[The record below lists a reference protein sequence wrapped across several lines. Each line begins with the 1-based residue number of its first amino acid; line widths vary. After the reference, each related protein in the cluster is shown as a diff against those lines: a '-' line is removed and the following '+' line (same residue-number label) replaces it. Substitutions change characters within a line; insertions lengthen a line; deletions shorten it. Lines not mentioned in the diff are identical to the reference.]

1 MEVRMSGAAKRQI
14 PYRDDAAVIGAL
26 EQQGRLRGRTVSEEL
41 RLAVR
46 LWLRK
51 AMLAQLNDPTGAAEA
66 ARQGFDVESDRVA
79 IKKEIAEIERNAFRL
94 PRSNLRDALVES
106 EMETTA

>member
-1 MEVRMSGAAKRQI
+1 MGADDKRQI
-14 PYRDDAAVIGAL
+14 PYRDDAAVIDAL

-51 AMLAQLNDPTGAAEA
+51 ALLAQLNDPTGAAEA
-66 ARQGFDVESDRVA
+66 ARQGYNVESDRVA
-79 IKKEIAEIERNAFRL
+79 IKKEIGEIERNAFKL
-94 PRSNLRDALVES
+94 PKSNLRDALVES